1 MPNDDLKDTVETEY
15 NREAE
20 IEKLLQER
28 HENEIKTTKAKT
40 KKRALIIVAAAVLI
54 VGIIATVVYTTVI
67 IPKGHYERGEK
78 YLAEKNWDEAIAE
91 FNLAGASE
99 KAQET
104 KYDQANTLLSEENF
118 DRAISLF
125 LELKGYKDADNLY
138 KEGIYRRA
146 KKAMSEGHYAKA
158 YFDFNQIAG
167 YKDADDVLKTDSH
180 VLAVKDKISA
190 FTATNR
196 TVFFGRYEQ
205 DGNGSNG
212 AESIEW
218 IVMDVQDNKSLLV
231 SKYALDEQDY
241 HEEVEDVTWE
251 TCTLRTWLNDTFM
264 NKAFEAKEQEAI
276 ILTTVDNS
284 NSQGNPK
291 YETVGGNDTQDK
303 LFLLSYKE
311 SLKYFKSKSGRACKP
326 SKVVEKSYTM
336 AGICQWWLRSPGRNQ
351 RDASAVFRDGED
363 WESKVWTGHHA
374 IRPALWIDLSS
385 DYFD

>member
-1 MPNDDLKDTVETEY
+1 MID
-15 NREAE
+15 
-20 IEKLLQER
+20 
-28 HENEIKTTKAKT
+28 
-40 KKRALIIVAAAVLI
+40 
-54 VGIIATVVYTTVI
+54 GIIATVVYTTVI

-125 LELKGYKDADNLY
+125 LELRGYKDADNLY

-196 TVFFGRYEQ
+196 TVFFGRY
-205 DGNGSNG
+205 
-212 AESIEW
+212 
-218 IVMDVQDNKSLLV
+218 
-231 SKYALDEQDY
+231 
-241 HEEVEDVTWE
+241 
-251 TCTLRTWLNDTFM
+251 
-264 NKAFEAKEQEAI
+264 
-276 ILTTVDNS
+276 
-284 NSQGNPK
+284 
-291 YETVGGNDTQDK
+291 
-303 LFLLSYKE
+303 
-311 SLKYFKSKSGRACKP
+311 
-326 SKVVEKSYTM
+326 
-336 AGICQWWLRSPGRNQ
+336 
-351 RDASAVFRDGED
+351 
-363 WESKVWTGHHA
+363 
-374 IRPALWIDLSS
+374 
-385 DYFD
+385 